1 MSPVCTG
8 ATVHIPEGST
18 LERFAANL
26 RRLRLLEGMDQKT
39 LAREAGIDPSSVSL
53 YEAAKVC
60 PKPSTVFLLA
70 DALYCETRELWE
82 VG

>member
-8 ATVHIPEGST
+8 VTVHVPGGST
-18 LERFAANL
+18 LERFATNL
-26 RRLRLLEGMDQKT
+26 RRIRLLEGMDQKT
-39 LAREAGIDPSSVSL
+39 LAREAGIDTSSVLL

-70 DALYCETRELWE
+70 DALYSAGRRTS
-82 VG
+82 